1 MNSLMCRM
9 VLLAISLLSSCVV
22 AKSGQPQPSEEHTV
36 VARLQ
41 GATDSAGSGE
51 IIVRTEH
58 QSAAAT
64 LQNPSETQK
73 QIAILIDAGPSRG
86 AVFPREA
93 ELAVSL
99 VKSLSI
105 PGTNFLIGK
114 IGLSGKLEEATPD
127 QAVAV
132 NSIQGIVCETGK
144 RTDVPIYDLTAAAIR
159 RLSAAPGIRV
169 VIFIGGGKDKG
180 SQSSYGNVRNLAQA
194 QHVTVL
200 TLLLADRSHRG
211 AHAMLSH
218 GWWMREL
225 ADETAGIFLENEES
239 PKALRRVTENVR
251 AIRLLSFRM
260 DFKGIGRHRIR
271 LRSKGDLRLR
281 VQKALFLEMGN

>member
-1 MNSLMCRM
+1 MCRT

-58 QSAAAT
+58 QSAAAI
-64 LQNPSETQK
+64 LQNPSEAQK
-73 QIAILIDAGPSRG
+73 QIAILIDAGPSQS

-99 VKSLSI
+99 VKSLSA

-114 IGLSGKLEEATPD
+114 IGLAGRLEEATADPD
-127 QAVAV
+127 VAV
-132 NSIQGIVCETGK
+132 RSIQDIVCETGK
-144 RTDVPIYDLTAAAIR
+144 PTDVPIYDLTAAAIR
-159 RLSAAPGIRV
+159 KLSAAPGIRV

-180 SQSSYGNVRNLAQA
+180 SHSSYETVRNLAQA
-194 QHVTVL
+194 RHVTVF

-211 AHAMLSH
+211 PRSMLSH

-225 ADETAGIFLENEES
+225 ADETAGIFLENEKL
-239 PKALRRVTENVR
+239 PRALERVTESVR
-251 AIRLLSFRM
+251 AIRLITFRM
-260 DFKGIGRHRIR
+260 DFKEIGRHRIR
-271 LRSKGDLRLR
+271 IRSKGELRLR